1 MARKPRQFTPD
12 FKAQVVL
19 DLLVTGK
26 SLSQASRELGIK
38 DSVLSRWRSEFIERA
53 PQLFESGCG
62 PDSRDAKITE
72 MERTLGRMT
81 LELEMSKKVSRL
93 IG

>member
-1 MARKPRQFTPD
+1 MAREPSQFTPE

-38 DSVLSRWRSEFIERA
+38 DSVLSRWRSDFIERA
-53 PQLFESGCG
+53 PSCLRAAPVQTPATPRSQRWSVRWVG
-62 PDSRDAKITE
+62 
-72 MERTLGRMT
+72 
-81 LELEMSKKVSRL
+81 
-93 IG
+93 